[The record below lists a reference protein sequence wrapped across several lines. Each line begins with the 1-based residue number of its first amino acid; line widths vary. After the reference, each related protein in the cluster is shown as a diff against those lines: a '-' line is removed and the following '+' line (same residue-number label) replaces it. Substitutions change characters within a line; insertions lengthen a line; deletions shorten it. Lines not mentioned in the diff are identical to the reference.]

1 MRSNPSILLFDAASD
16 VEYVLE
22 IAKGMRS
29 EQLSRREAAEI
40 IWRGIANGDLPEKA
54 VRSWAAHVA
63 KKLVETVIAQSD
75 PDKGARGRAALKA
88 LGLSGQTYK
97 YGQIIAELVTLF
109 ELAALPDEAVETLEK
124 HVAAGKS
131 EKGRRLLTPTWVVT
145 NFAHHFEGIKV
156 KAHKLAEASN
166 LIKRAKKLYEAKQ

>member
-63 KKLVETVIAQSD
+63 KKLVETVIAQS
-75 PDKGARGRAALKA
+75 
-88 LGLSGQTYK
+88 
-97 YGQIIAELVTLF
+97 E
-109 ELAALPDEAVETLEK
+109 
-124 HVAAGKS
+124 VASVK
-131 EKGRRLLTPTWVVT
+131 VV
-145 NFAHHFEGIKV
+145 
-156 KAHKLAEASN
+156 
-166 LIKRAKKLYEAKQ
+166 